1 MSIVLVVLC
10 SAAFALLV
18 RLMLIQYYKKWF
30 ADGIFGDAAYHYCI
44 VRTMCT
50 TSEPYRGVPEFYL
63 KNGPDR
69 YPVLFHRFAS
79 LFGLR
84 LVEARPYLPNL
95 IVFVAFSAAFPLLVS
110 FFESPLPLFSQSPA
124 MPGGF
129 LLMAGLAA
137 LLFVL
142 SVANNALHGHGILLL
157 SLSERLLAKLSVG
170 LFYFATLLWRLDGN
184 SAFLVVSMLSGAI
197 ALSTSMFARQAIF
210 FVFPLWVLL
219 SLDAALLLP
228 LLGAFC
234 LASVI
239 GGKTF
244 PLGLRDQWG
253 FSTSY
258 RLYTAK
264 SRVFVDS
271 LSKFTALSEWRELI
285 GLLFKFA
292 LRSIFFR
299 VISYEP
305 GKSLVR
311 HTDILLILIA
321 GWGHLPATFVA
332 LLGATVAVYLAT
344 TTKALRH
351 FGESE
356 RYLDY
361 VLAFMLPFVLAW
373 EILQQPTALAAI
385 VLLALALVFRLA
397 FIGLSLW
404 QDAGRTVAGN
414 DSLVEILQVGN
425 VTRDSRVLPLPINL
439 GQVISARTGCGVVCY
454 PGVYGS
460 WIFERYIDEYPLL
473 KPPVERFIEEFGI
486 SKIVLHKAQIDHYAR
501 IVGWS
506 YDLQRFRKSAE
517 NGHWICYDVD

>member
-1 MSIVLVVLC
+1 MSILSVVIF
-10 SAAFALLV
+10 SAAFALFV
-18 RLMLIQYYKKWF
+18 RIFLIAFYRKWF
-30 ADGIFGDAAYHYCI
+30 AEGIFGDAAYHYCI
-44 VRTMCT
+44 VRTMCGA
-50 TSEPYRGVPEFYL
+50 SGSYRGVPEFYL

-95 IVFVAFSAAFPLLVS
+95 IVFVAFSVAFPVLVS
-110 FFESPLPLFSQSPA
+110 FFESPLRLLYQSSA
-124 MPGGF
+124 IPGGF
-129 LLMAGLAA
+129 PLMAGLSV

-142 SVANNALHGHGILLL
+142 SVPNNALHGHGILLL

-170 LFYFATLLWRLDGN
+170 FFYVGALLWRLDGN
-184 SAFLVVSMLSGAI
+184 SAFLVVSMLSGSV
-197 ALSTSMFARQAIF
+197 ALSTSMFARQALF
-210 FVFPLWVLL
+210 FVFPLWALA
-219 SLDAALLLP
+219 SLDGALLLA
-228 LLGAFC
+228 LLGAFG
-234 LASVI
+234 LAMI
-239 GGKTF
+239 LGGKTF
-244 PLGLRDQWG
+244 LLGLQDQWE
-253 FSTSY
+253 FSKSY

-264 SRVFVDS
+264 SRVFAES
-271 LSKFTALSEWRELI
+271 LSKFTALSEWRELVD
-285 GLLFKFA
+285 LLFKFA

-305 GKSLVR
+305 GKSIVR
-311 HTDILLILIA
+311 HTDVFLILIA
-321 GWGHLPATFVA
+321 GWGHLPATFVG
-332 LLGATVAVYLAT
+332 LLVATVAVYLAT

-361 VLAFMLPFVLAW
+361 VLAFVLPFMLAW
-373 EILQQPTALAAI
+373 QILQQPTAAGA
-385 VLLALALVFRLA
+385 VTLLAVALFLRLA

-404 QDAGRTVAGN
+404 RDAGRTVAGN
-414 DSLVEILQVGN
+414 DSLVEILAAGN
-425 VTRDSRVLPLPINL
+425 VTRESRVLPLPINL

-473 KPPVERFIEEFGI
+473 KRPVERFIEEFGI

-506 YDLQRFRKSAE
+506 YDLEGFRKSAE
-517 NGHWICYDVD
+517 NGHWICYDVE

>member
-1 MSIVLVVLC
+1 MSIALVVFF
-10 SAAFALLV
+10 SALFALLV
-18 RLMLIQYYKKWF
+18 RMLLILFYGRWF
-30 ADGIFGDAAYHYCI
+30 AEGIFGDAAYHYCI
-44 VRTMCT
+44 VRSMCGAT
-50 TSEPYRGVPEFYL
+50 KPYQGVPEFFL

-69 YPVLFHRFAS
+69 YPVLFHKFAS

-84 LVEARPYLPNL
+84 LVEARPYAPNL
-95 IVFVAFSAAFPLLVS
+95 VVFVAFSAAFPLLAS
-110 FFESPLPLFSQSPA
+110 FFVSPLPL
-124 MPGGF
+124 PGQVHASFGGTPVV
-129 LLMAGLAA
+129 AGLAA
-137 LLFVL
+137 FLFVL

-170 LFYFATLLWRLDGN
+170 FFYFAALLWRLDGN
-184 SAFLVVSMLSGAI
+184 SVFLVVSMLSGAV
-197 ALSTSMFARQAIF
+197 ALSTSMFARQAVF
-210 FVFPLWVLL
+210 FVFPLWALA

-228 LLGAFC
+228 LLGAFG
-234 LASVI
+234 LAAVL
-239 GGKTF
+239 GGQTF
-244 PLGLRDQWG
+244 LLGLRDQWE
-253 FSTSY
+253 FSKSY

-285 GLLFKFA
+285 GLLFKLA

-305 GKSLVR
+305 GKSFVR
-311 HTDILLILIA
+311 HMDIVLVLIA
-321 GWGHLPATFVA
+321 GWGHLPGTFVA
-332 LLGATVAVYLAT
+332 LLAATVAVYLAT

-361 VLAFMLPFVLAW
+361 VLAFVLPFMLAW
-373 EILQQPTALAAI
+373 EILLQPTAVGAI
-385 VLLALALVFRLA
+385 TLLAVALFLRLA

-404 QDAGRTVAGN
+404 QDTGRTVTGN
-414 DSLVEILQVGN
+414 DSLVEILAAGN

-439 GQVISARTGCGVVCY
+439 GQAISARTGCSVLCY

-473 KPPVERFIEEFGI
+473 KRPVERFIEEFGI
-486 SKIVLHKAQIDHYAR
+486 SKIVVHKAQIDHYAR